1 MIDPFD
7 SPKRTLAW
15 AKHHIKNFHTK
26 VAEIA
31 SDKHWTY
38 IVETNLDGR
47 TEAHKI
53 KLNRELFSDL
63 AFIAFDATNN
73 LRSVL
78 DQMAFQIARLHTG
91 NDNPKSAAFPFALD
105 AAKLADKIKGSCKDL
120 PPEIKTLFKAF
131 QPYKTGDKT
140 VWAINEIAN
149 SAKHFAIIPTK
160 IDPTFIRLHVHV
172 DRKSAA
178 FTSRWD
184 DAKYELKIF
193 NAPIGYQGQHK
204 VTLTIHVSFDHRE
217 PAIGHHLA
225 PRLLDA
231 MSGGVERILVAT
243 EAECRRIGLI

>member
-1 MIDPFD
+1 MTDPFE

-15 AKHHIKNFHTK
+15 AKHHINDFRIK

-31 SDKHWTY
+31 SDKHWAY

-53 KLNRELFSDL
+53 KLDRDLFGAL
-63 AFIAFDATNN
+63 ACVAFDATNN

-91 NDNPKSAAFPFALD
+91 NDNPKSAAFPFAAD
-105 AAKLADKIKGSCKDL
+105 AGKLAIKAKGVCKDL
-120 PPEIKTLFKAF
+120 PPEIKALFIGF

-140 VWAINEIAN
+140 LWAINEIAN
-149 SAKHFAIIPTK
+149 SAKHFALIPTR

-172 DRKSAA
+172 GGKSAA
-178 FTSRWD
+178 FTSLWD
-184 DAKYELKIF
+184 DAKYEMKIF
-193 NAPIGYQGQHK
+193 DAPLGYERQDK
-204 VTLTIHVSFDHRE
+204 VTMTIHVSFDHRE
-217 PAIGHHLA
+217 PAIAHHLA

-231 MSGGVERILVAT
+231 MSGIIERILMAT